1 MSFSV
6 PTYVGLS
13 LRGDICRRHDLLFEE
28 NIERDIH
35 EGFQKIKCTIDSQLQ
50 TLGQRMREVQDGLS
64 ADQAKFETTT
74 LRLATQ
80 VVAMQKGFHSTNRNA
95 LRQHSKTRD
104 QITQGNT
111 KIIHSICSK
120 IEELPGN
127 LAQTY
132 LTARKNGREVRFN
145 GESLEAML
153 SPLLLLKPGLRQAI
167 IKLLSQHSEL
177 SSAQHLYWLQSEF
190 ENLVSSATQEVAAIS
205 EGSTATPFDT
215 WVYSRKV
222 ASLLSIQNSPSR
234 MAISRK
240 RSRHKHE
247 LSNEQTVS
255 EAKVQRKRLKSKS
268 QSFSFTLPTGEVQIM
283 VSRPD
288 GGSPSGSRPCDV
300 SEVGFSF
307 SPKPDISSTSIHGRF
322 VKAMDPL
329 PQPRL
334 YAELNAF
341 NVMEDLYPEYYM
353 ELIHD
358 GTLEEIDT
366 ALRVGKISPYNI
378 NKNGQNICLH
388 VRTPF

>member
-1 MSFSV
+1 
-6 PTYVGLS
+6 
-13 LRGDICRRHDLLFEE
+13 
-28 NIERDIH
+28 
-35 EGFQKIKCTIDSQLQ
+35 
-50 TLGQRMREVQDGLS
+50 
-64 ADQAKFETTT
+64 
-74 LRLATQ
+74 
-80 VVAMQKGFHSTNRNA
+80 
-95 LRQHSKTRD
+95 
-104 QITQGNT
+104 
-111 KIIHSICSK
+111 
-120 IEELPGN
+120 
-127 LAQTY
+127 
-132 LTARKNGREVRFN
+132 
-145 GESLEAML
+145 ML

-167 IKLLSQHSEL
+167 INLLSQHSEL

-222 ASLLSIQNSPSR
+222 ASLLSSQNSPNRTS
-234 MAISRK
+234 ISRK

-247 LSNEQTVS
+247 LSNEQTAS

-283 VSRPD
+283 VSPPD
-288 GGSPSGSRPCDV
+288 GGSPSGSRPCNV

-322 VKAMDPL
+322 VRAIDPL
-329 PQPRL
+329 PQPQL

-353 ELIHD
+353 ELMRD

-388 VRTPF
+388 VSTPF